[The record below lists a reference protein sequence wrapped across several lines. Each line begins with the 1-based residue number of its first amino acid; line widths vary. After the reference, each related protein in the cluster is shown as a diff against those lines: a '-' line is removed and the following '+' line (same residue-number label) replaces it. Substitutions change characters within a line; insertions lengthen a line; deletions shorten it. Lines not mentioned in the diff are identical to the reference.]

1 MFQQEAGVPAGS
13 GKTDAISPAQRPPQG
28 RQEKPF
34 TRQHVVADVLET
46 LTSGSGCG
54 VVLVGE
60 HGAGKSFIAQRTL
73 EQLGDDY
80 LVVQVR
86 GSSISSKLPYGALSV
101 LLNDLDASH
110 LEHPLMVLRGLTQL
124 LHTKA
129 QGRAIVLFVDNA
141 HDLDDLSCMMVAQ
154 LSAGG
159 HVTLLAACVD
169 LPHVGGDIMGLWK
182 DDLLRRVDLEPFDF
196 AETAATLNQEYGGH
210 FSHTAARALWSAS
223 GGNAL
228 FLHSLAR
235 EQIKLGTIVRREGA
249 WVQGGRSIALTGEVR
264 DVVKARLNRLSP
276 GQRDV
281 FELLSLAGAV
291 PLQTLMRIFNPQD
304 MDNLQERALI
314 QVSHDHPPMVSVANT
329 VTAAIV
335 ASVVPPGRS
344 AELRRR
350 LTAVLADTEQGE
362 PTGSSDVAWALDCGE
377 QISPATALAAAHL
390 ANNAS
395 DPASAL
401 RFIHEIDGGEA
412 LTEVA
417 IESVHAQLAANNDE
431 SARRLLHGL
440 DGAAA
445 AGRPLAQWAALQ
457 LLRVDLDLRST
468 ATAADARSRLDRV
481 RDRLFGP
488 SAEEAEETEQVGAAR
503 EQLRLAEL
511 KLAAFEGRY
520 GDVLAV
526 HAGVGAELGTETGL
540 LTASLFCEAMSVT
553 GNVLGAMAL
562 GKQVVAATSA
572 VPMSD
577 RAVREIRGRFL
588 LLMLLSA
595 KFREASAFLAAT
607 SGTPEPQARLGG
619 MFEIGQGVIDLH
631 AGNLDGAGPWLEAGM
646 WQLRMQDPD
655 ALSGLATAA
664 CAYAAGLAGDEERA
678 GLLLAELAQPQRA
691 SSWLVDRMTRYFEL
705 CALAE
710 LGQRPAA
717 IRTLTAESDSDA
729 DAGATA
735 TGLLFLSAAARLG
748 DRQLCQKL
756 AGLAGQ
762 VTGQFALLCL
772 RLADGVKD
780 CASEQLLAV
789 AKDADAAGN
798 AVFARDVARRAV
810 YCANE
815 AGNRIALRV
824 SQRTEQSLDDR
835 FGSPKNGL
843 HSLTTSTLTAREC
856 EVAVRAAAGTSNRKI
871 AEQMHVSVRTV
882 EGHLYQVYAKLHV
895 ASRSEL
901 KDVISGPAASAR
913 IG

>member
-13 GKTDAISPAQRPPQG
+13 GKTDAIPPAQRPPHG

-34 TRQHVVADVLET
+34 TRQHIVADVLET
-46 LTSGSGCG
+46 LTSGTGCG

-124 LHTKA
+124 LHAKA

-235 EQIKLGTIVRREGA
+235 EQIKLGTIVRQEGA
-249 WVQGGRSIALTGEVR
+249 WVQSGGSIALTGEVR

-281 FELLSLAGAV
+281 FELISLAGAV

-362 PTGSSDVAWALDCGE
+362 PAGSADVAWALDCGE
-377 QISPATALAAAHL
+377 QISSATALAAAHL
-390 ANNAS
+390 ANSSS

-412 LTEVA
+412 LAGVA
-417 IESVHAQLAANNDE
+417 IESVHAQMAANDDE
-431 SARRLLHGL
+431 SARRLLHQL
-440 DGAAA
+440 DGAAG
-445 AGRPLAQWAALQ
+445 AGLPLPEWVALQ
-457 LLRVDLDLRST
+457 LLRVDLDLHSA
-468 ATAADARSRLDRV
+468 ATASDARTRLGLV
-481 RDRLFGP
+481 RDRLYGP
-488 SAEEAEETEQVGAAR
+488 AAEEPAQLQPAR
-503 EQLRLAEL
+503 EQLRLAEIR
-511 KLAAFEGRY
+511 LAAFEGRY
-520 GDVLAV
+520 GDVLAA
-526 HAGVGAELGTETGL
+526 HAGPDAELGTETGL

-562 GKQVVAATSA
+562 GKQVVAAAAT

-595 KFREASAFLAAT
+595 KFREASAFLSAT
-607 SGTPEPQARLGG
+607 SGTAEPQTRLGG
-619 MFEIGQGVIDLH
+619 MFEIVQGVIDLH
-631 AGNLDGAGPWLEAGM
+631 AGHLDAAAPWLEAGM

-655 ALSGLATAA
+655 ALSSLATAA

-678 GLLLAELAQPQRA
+678 SLLLAEVAQPQRA

-717 IRTLTAESDSDA
+717 IRTLVADSDA
-729 DAGATA
+729 DAEAGATA
-735 TGLLFLSAAARLG
+735 TALLFLSAAARLG

-756 AGLAGQ
+756 AGLAGR

-789 AKDADAAGN
+789 AKDADASGN

-810 YCANE
+810 HCANE

>member
-13 GKTDAISPAQRPPQG
+13 GKTDTIALAQQPSKG
-28 RQEKPF
+28 RQEKQF
-34 TRQHVVADVLET
+34 TRQQVVSDVIGT
-46 LTSGSGCG
+46 MTSGSGCG

-60 HGAGKSFIAQRTL
+60 HGAGKSFIAQRAL
-73 EQLGDDY
+73 EQLGEDY

-101 LLNDLDASH
+101 LLNDLDSSH

-129 QGRAIVLFVDNA
+129 QGRPIIIFVDNA

-196 AETAATLNQEYGGH
+196 AETAATLNQEYGGQ

-235 EQIKLGTIVRREGA
+235 EQIKLGTIVRQGEA
-249 WVQGGRSIALTGEVR
+249 WVLNGRPIALTGEVR
-264 DVVKARLNRLSP
+264 DVIKARLNRLSP

-281 FELLSLAGAV
+281 FELLALAGAV
-291 PLQTLMRIFNPQD
+291 PLQTLMAIFNPQD
-304 MDNLQERALI
+304 MDNLQERGLI
-314 QVSHDHPPMVSVANT
+314 QVSHNHPPMVSVANP
-329 VTAAIV
+329 VTATIV
-335 ASVVPPGRS
+335 AGVVPPGRS

-350 LTAVLADTEQGE
+350 LTAVLADTEQSE
-362 PTGSSDVAWALDCGE
+362 PAGSADVAWALDCGE
-377 QISPATALAAAHL
+377 QVSTATALTAARL

-395 DPASAL
+395 DPTSAL
-401 RFIHEIDGGEA
+401 RFVHEIDAFGAAAG
-412 LTEVA
+412 VA
-417 IESVHAQLAANNDE
+417 IESVQAHIAVNNDE
-431 SARRLLHGL
+431 SARRVLNKLEATSGEDL
-440 DGAAA
+440 
-445 AGRPLAQWAALQ
+445 PLGEWVALQ
-457 LLRVDLDLRST
+457 LLQVELDQRGPGTSAAARARLDL
-468 ATAADARSRLDRV
+468 V
-481 RDRLFGP
+481 RDRL
-488 SAEEAEETEQVGAAR
+488 AEATTEDTAALEAAR
-503 EQLRLAEL
+503 GELLLAEC

-520 GDVLAV
+520 SDVLALADHVPGLASETGIHTASLLCEAMAVSGDVLAAV
-526 HAGVGAELGTETGL
+526 
-540 LTASLFCEAMSVT
+540 
-553 GNVLGAMAL
+553 AL
-562 GKQVVAATSA
+562 GKQVIAAAES
-572 VPMSD
+572 VPLAD
-577 RAVREIRGRFL
+577 RTIREIRGRFL

-595 KFREASAFLAAT
+595 KFREAASFLSAT
-607 SGTPEPQARLGG
+607 SATDEPQARLGG
-619 MFEIGQGVIDLH
+619 MYEIGQGVIDLH
-631 AGNLDGAGPWLEAGM
+631 NGHLNGAIPWLEAGM
-646 WQLRMQDPD
+646 WQLRVQDPD

-664 CAYAAGLAGDEERA
+664 CAYATALAGDEETA
-678 GLLLAELAQPQRA
+678 TQLLSDVTQPRRQG
-691 SSWLVDRMTRYFEL
+691 SWLVRRLARYFEL
-705 CALAE
+705 CSLAE
-710 LGQRPAA
+710 LGQRASA
-717 IRTLTAESDSDA
+717 IRTLVAEADSDA
-729 DAGATA
+729 DDGALS

-756 AGLAGQ
+756 SGIAGQ

-772 RLADGVKD
+772 RLADGVKEFG
-780 CASEQLLAV
+780 SEQLLAV

-815 AGNRIALRV
+815 AGNRIALRI
-824 SQRTEQSLDDR
+824 SQRAEQSLDDR

-856 EVAVRAAAGTSNRKI
+856 EVAVRAAAGASNRKI

-901 KDVISGPAASAR
+901 KDVISSPAASAR

>member
-1 MFQQEAGVPAGS
+1 MFQQEAGAPAGS
-13 GKTDAISPAQRPPQG
+13 GTTHAISPSQGQSQG
-28 RQEKPF
+28 RHEKPL
-34 TRQHVVADVLET
+34 TRQHVVDDVAET
-46 LTSGSGCG
+46 LTSESGCG
-54 VVLVGE
+54 VVLIGE
-60 HGAGKSFIAQRTL
+60 HGAGKSFVAQRAL
-73 EQLGDDY
+73 EQLGDEY

-101 LLNDLDASH
+101 LLNDLDSSH

-129 QGRAIVLFVDNA
+129 QGRPIVLFVDNA

-159 HVTLLAACVD
+159 HVRLLAACVD
-169 LPHVGGDIMGLWK
+169 LPHVGGDLMGLWK
-182 DDLLRRVDLEPFDF
+182 DDLLRRVDLEPFDL
-196 AETAATLNQEYGGH
+196 AETAGTLDQEYGGH

-235 EQIKLGTIVRREGA
+235 EQIKLGTVVRQEGA
-249 WVQGGRSIALTGEVR
+249 WVLGDRPIALTGEVR
-264 DVVKARLNRLSP
+264 DVVKARLNKLTP

-291 PLQTLMRIFNPQD
+291 PLQTLMRILNPQD
-304 MDNLQERALI
+304 MDNLQERGLI
-314 QVSHDHPPMVSVANT
+314 QVSHEHPPMVSVANT

-350 LTAVLADTEQGE
+350 LTAVQADTEDSE
-362 PTGSSDVAWALDCGE
+362 PTVSSDVAWALDCGE
-377 QISPATALAAAHL
+377 PISVDTALAAAHL
-390 ANNAS
+390 ANDAS

-401 RFIHEIDGGEA
+401 RFIHEIDSREA
-412 LTEVA
+412 PVGVVL
-417 IESVHAQLAANNDE
+417 ESVHAYLAGNNDE
-431 SARRLLHGL
+431 SARRLLH
-440 DGAAA
+440 AAETA
-445 AGRPLAQWAALQ
+445 VGDRPLADWVDLQ
-457 LLRVDLDLRST
+457 LLRAELDRRSP
-468 ATAADARSRLDRV
+468 ATAAAARAGLARV
-481 RDRLFGP
+481 RERL
-488 SAEEAEETEQVGAAR
+488 SAAGDSAARGAAWDR
-503 EQLRLAEL
+503 LRLAEA
-511 KLAAFEGRY
+511 KLAVFEGRY
-520 GDVLAV
+520 ADVLALR
-526 HAGVGAELGTETGL
+526 AELDQELGTETGL
-540 LTASLFCEAMSVT
+540 LSASLLSEAMAVS

-562 GKQVVAATSA
+562 GKKIIASAAGVQLA
-572 VPMSD
+572 D
-577 RAVREIRGRFL
+577 RSVRELRGRFL
-588 LLMLLSA
+588 LLLLLSA
-595 KFREASAFLAAT
+595 KFTEAGAFLAAT
-607 SGTPEPQARLGG
+607 SGTAEPQSRLGG
-619 MFEIGQGVIDLH
+619 MFEIAHGIIDLH
-631 AGNLDGAGPWLEAGM
+631 AGRLDAALPGLEAGM
-646 WQLRMQDPD
+646 WQLRLSDPD

-664 CAYAAGLAGDEERA
+664 CAYAAGIAGEEDKA
-678 GLLLAELAQPQRA
+678 GLLLAEAAQPLRQ
-691 SSWLVDRMTRYFEL
+691 SSWLAARMTRYFEL

-710 LGQRPAA
+710 VGQRPAA
-717 IRTLTAESDSDA
+717 IRSLTAEADA
-729 DAGATA
+729 DHDAGAPA

-756 AGLAGQ
+756 AGLAAQ
-762 VTGQFALLCL
+762 VTGRFGVLCL

-789 AKDADAAGN
+789 AKDADADGN
-798 AVFARDVARRAV
+798 AIFARDVARRAV
-810 YCANE
+810 HCANE

-824 SQRTEQSLDDR
+824 SQRTEQALDDR

-856 EVAVRAAAGTSNRKI
+856 EVAVRAASGTTNRKI

-901 KDVISGPAASAR
+901 KDVISRPAVSAR